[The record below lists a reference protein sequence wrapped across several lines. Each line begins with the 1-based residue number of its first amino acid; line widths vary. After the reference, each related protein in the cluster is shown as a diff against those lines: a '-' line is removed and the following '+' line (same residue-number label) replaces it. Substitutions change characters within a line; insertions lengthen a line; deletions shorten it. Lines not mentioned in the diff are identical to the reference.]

1 MRLLLDE
8 NVAGHFQAAI
18 SHALPRLTI
27 LRVGEHDAPP
37 KGTLDPEIL
46 AWCEEH
52 NYVLLPN
59 NRRSMPP
66 HLAEYLRQGG
76 HLPGILV
83 FDREAPL
90 STLVEDL
97 ELILSATR
105 PEELADQIRY
115 LPLP

>member
-1 MRLLLDE
+1 MQLLLNE
-8 NVAGHFQAAI
+8 NVAAHFQAAI
-18 SHALPRLTI
+18 VQAIPHLTI
-27 LRVGEHDAPP
+27 LRVGEPDAPP

-46 AWCEEH
+46 AWCENH
-52 NYVLLPN
+52 NCVLLTN

-66 HLAEYLRQGG
+66 HLAEHLRQGG
-76 HLPGILV
+76 HLPGLLV

-97 ELILSATR
+97 QLILAAER